1 MTDHFN
7 KKPGGP
13 VFGDGGRGASSGGFR
28 LRHFVIIA
36 AIAVGVAAAVY
47 VWQRSTRVEPVPEEP
62 EGVTVVPEGSR
73 TVTLFFAE
81 KNEEALLP
89 ETRLVAAGKDF
100 AEQVRQVIQALLE
113 GPQVEGV
120 STIAAG
126 TKLLN
131 AFYDAETAVLYLD
144 FSSELV
150 AGHPGG
156 SSAEYYTIAA
166 IVRTVAENF
175 PEVRA
180 VQFLVEGLQV
190 GTIAG
195 HIDAY
200 QPFLVRDWR

>member
-1 MTDHFN
+1 MTDDFD
-7 KKPGGP
+7 KDTGEPGLES
-13 VFGDGGRGASSGGFR
+13 GGHGASSGGFR

-36 AIAVGVAAAVY
+36 AVAVAAGAAFY
-47 VWQRSTRVEPVPEEP
+47 IWHRSTSVEPPPEAP

-81 KNEEALLP
+81 KNDEALIP
-89 ETRLVAAGKDF
+89 ETRLVAVGKDL
-100 AEQVRQVIQALLE
+100 AEQVRQVMHALLAGPE
-113 GPQVEGV
+113 GDAV
-120 STIAAG
+120 STIAEG
-126 TKLLN
+126 TRLIG
-131 AFYDAETAVLYLD
+131 AFYDAESAVLYLD

-156 SSAEYYTIAA
+156 ASAEYYTIAA

-180 VQFLVEGLQV
+180 VQLLIEGLQV

-195 HIDAY
+195 HIDAN

>member
-1 MTDHFN
+1 MTDDFN
-7 KKPGGP
+7 KKPGAP

-113 GPQVEGV
+113 GPQGEGV